1 MSRSSPGHCHFLIIL
16 IAIPLYFI
24 FHAWLNLNSKT
35 DPEYR
40 YETVTATEPRVY
52 VTNTGDHYHNGSC
65 GYLHSRIA
73 KGRTQAIEEGYT
85 ACSACGGRPSGT
97 ITVTYQ
103 KRVPYDP
110 TAKNIGGSIVLAV
123 FVAPL
128 IYLFAYVIIKD
139 RIENKPVKS
148 TRSTTSTIPPSKT
161 QIDTKPPQN
170 PDTEAIERIRN
181 NPIEKIRNFIGER
194 VTHPKYGPGTV
205 TDIDK
210 QYIHILFDNTN
221 EEKTFQFPEA
231 FFKGY
236 LSILE

>member
-1 MSRSSPGHCHFLIIL
+1 MKKIVFIHIALILL

-110 TAKNIGGSIVLAV
+110 TAKNIGGSIALAV
-123 FVAPL
+123 FIAPL

-139 RIENKPVKS
+139 RIENKPIKS
-148 TRSTTSTIPPSKT
+148 THSTTSTLPHPTT
-161 QIDTKPPQN
+161 QIETKPAQN
-170 PDTEAIERIRN
+170 PDAEAIERIRN
-181 NPIEKIRNFIGER
+181 NPIEKIRKFIGER
-194 VTHPKYGPGTV
+194 VAHPKYGPGTV
-205 TDIDK
+205 TNIDK
-210 QYIHILFDNTN
+210 QYIHVRFDNTN